1 MFEQE
6 FENVAPTTE
15 ETEVQVEQVEDIAD
29 ESAKVYTEE
38 DFQKFKEEHNRRLDK
53 KVSRAEAKVRKEY
66 ERKYGDL
73 ENVLRA
79 GSGKETIEE
88 MTETFTD
95 FYVKNGVEIPQR
107 PQYNTQDIEVLA
119 RHEADEIIK
128 GGLEEVIEEVDRL
141 AKIGVANMDERERA
155 MFQRLAN
162 YRQSTER
169 SNELEKIGVGKDV
182 YESQEF
188 KDFAKKFTKDV
199 PITDI
204 YNIYNSQKPKK
215 EIHTMGSI
223 TSNRGKEVKEFYTED
238 EISRLTEDD
247 LDNPQVWEAVR
258 RSMTGGR

>member
-15 ETEVQVEQVEDIAD
+15 ETEVQVEQVDAD

-38 DFQKFKEEHNRRLDK
+38 DFLKFKEEQDRRIDK
-53 KVSRAEAKVRKEY
+53 KVSRAEAKIRKQY

-79 GSGKETIEE
+79 GSGKETVEE
-88 MTETFTD
+88 MTEAFTD
-95 FYVKNGVEIPQR
+95 FYTKNGMDIPQR
-107 PQYNTQDIEVLA
+107 PQYNAQDIEVLA
-119 RHEADEIIK
+119 RHEADEIIQ

-141 AKIGVANMDERERA
+141 AQIGVANMDARERA
-155 MFQRLAN
+155 MFQRLAE

-169 SNELEKIGVGKDV
+169 SNELEKIGVTKDV
-182 YESQEF
+182 YESQDF
-188 KDFAKKFTKDV
+188 KDFAKKFNADV
-199 PITDI
+199 PITDV

-215 EIHTMGSI
+215 EIQTMGSI
-223 TSNRGKEVKEFYTED
+223 TTNRGKEQKEFYTED

>member
-15 ETEVQVEQVEDIAD
+15 ETEVQVEQVDAD

-38 DFQKFKEEHNRRLDK
+38 DFLKFKEEQDRRIDK
-53 KVSRAEAKVRKEY
+53 KVSRAEAKIRKQY

-79 GSGKETIEE
+79 GSGKETVEE
-88 MTETFTD
+88 MTESFSK
-95 FYVKNGVEIPQR
+95 FYKENGVDIPQT
-107 PQYNTQDIEVLA
+107 PQYNARDIEVLA
-119 RHEADEIIK
+119 RHEADEIIQ

-141 AKIGVANMDERERA
+141 AQIGVANMDARERA
-155 MFQRLAN
+155 MFQRLAE

-169 SNELEKIGVGKDV
+169 SNELEKIGVTKDV

-188 KDFAKKFTKDV
+188 KDFAKMFNPST

-223 TSNRGKEVKEFYTED
+223 TSNRGKEVKEFYTEA
-238 EISRLTEDD
+238 EIERLTEED
-247 LDNPQVWEAVR
+247 LDVPGVWEAVR